1 MEIVKAK
8 YFVCWDTFSNT
19 LYKAKKLQTLFDE
32 VELARDYIG
41 LMAVLD
47 TEIGE
52 VLFKVE
58 ETYYGEP
65 ILMERVMHIKSFMG
79 FHTYAKIVEL

>member
-1 MEIVKAK
+1 MEIAKAK
-8 YFVCWDTFSNT
+8 YFVCWDTFGNT

-32 VELARDYIG
+32 VKLARYYIG
-41 LMAVLD
+41 LMGVLD

-58 ETYYGEP
+58 ESYSGEP

-79 FHTYAKIVEL
+79 FHPYAKIVEL

>member
-1 MEIVKAK
+1 MDIANAK
-8 YFVCWDTFSNT
+8 YFVCWDTFENT
-19 LYKAKKLQTLFDE
+19 LYKTKNLQTLFDE
-32 VELARDYIG
+32 VELARDYIR

-65 ILMERVMHIKSFMG
+65 IIMEKIMHIKSFMG

>member
-1 MEIVKAK
+1 MIMEIAKAK
-8 YFVCWDTFSNT
+8 YFVCWDTLKNT
-19 LYKAKKLQTLFDE
+19 LYKSKKLQTLFDE
-32 VELARDYIG
+32 VELARNYIG

-58 ETYYGEP
+58 D
-65 ILMERVMHIKSFMG
+65 S
-79 FHTYAKIVEL
+79 